1 MQKSKPTTNLITN
14 FIAITNFIP
23 PGNEPQVQKYW
34 KAKEGNA
41 TVELFASL
49 CWRVLSLL
57 LTFLPYWSL
66 GCVVLYLFLSSAV
79 LRFFLVYFY

>member
-1 MQKSKPTTNLITN
+1 MKTPWSTTNVITN

-41 TVELFASL
+41 SVELFASL
-49 CWRVLSLL
+49 ESKLVLKGSL
-57 LTFLPYWSL
+57 T
-66 GCVVLYLFLSSAV
+66 V
-79 LRFFLVYFY
+79 VYFPSFDIDH